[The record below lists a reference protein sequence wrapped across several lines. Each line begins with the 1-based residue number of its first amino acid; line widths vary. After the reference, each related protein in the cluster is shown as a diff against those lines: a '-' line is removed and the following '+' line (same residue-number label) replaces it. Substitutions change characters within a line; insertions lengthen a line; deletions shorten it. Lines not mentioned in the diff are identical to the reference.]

1 MDGVYDADGSAL
13 ETLTPPLHAEDVGEP
28 VHDEEFGQPLQDDY
42 EQDEKGEEIKDE
54 EADGGLTVDNYFAN
68 LAVKEEEEED
78 TETVIEVV
86 DSDDDVHVKHEGLP
100 KRRRFKKRLASPVK

>member
-1 MDGVYDADGSAL
+1 MDGVYDADDSAL

-68 LAVKEEEEED
+68 LVVKEEEED
-78 TETVIEVV
+78 AETVIEVV